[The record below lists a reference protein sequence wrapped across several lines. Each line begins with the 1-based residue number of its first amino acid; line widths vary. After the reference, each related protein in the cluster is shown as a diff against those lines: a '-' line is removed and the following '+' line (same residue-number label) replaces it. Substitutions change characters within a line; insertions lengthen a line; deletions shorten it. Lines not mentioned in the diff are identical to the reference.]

1 MCESYWQFSFLL
13 QSVQLV
19 QTLHVSNLALRRSGV
34 PLRLKMRC
42 SPALYTGPEHD
53 SARDQLPAF
62 AHHKGGSEVEEGR
75 PLLVL
80 RDADVAV
87 LVRWEWMNGGRFGGY
102 AYQNLRK
109 WPFAVIVN
117 QVSRSRKGIYILGK
131 SVVFKK
137 GLFCVYHIMHQFSM
151 DVAQ

>member
-1 MCESYWQFSFLL
+1 MKELSFLL

-34 PLRLKMRC
+34 PLRLRLRC

-53 SARDQLPAF
+53 AARDQLPAF

-87 LVRWEWMNGGRFGGY
+87 LVRWDWMNGGRFGGY

-117 QVSRSRKGIYILGK
+117 QVMMCCLLAGAFFYTNKNSLCSKTCGIGK
-131 SVVFKK
+131 IFKYK
-137 GLFCVYHIMHQFSM
+137 
-151 DVAQ
+151 